1 MTTLTPDDLSQ
12 LRKIRKSVAD
22 FKAMLSK
29 LPPDSRQ
36 LEHNSQFNELRSE
49 AKALLKGPFTED
61 VPRAIT
67 GDVSRD
73 RALSVVVILGVVL
86 ALIGFGVNSMILD
99 DVLVYSLGC
108 CVSSGG
114 MLLVLG
120 AMGVMLM
127 KNVRERVTTVD
138 QLRYRCDLLLYQL
151 DHRLYMAENGQPQS
165 PPMAGSVVSPA
176 PGMVPPDLAPPESDE
191 F

>member
-1 MTTLTPDDLSQ
+1 MSTFTSDDLSQ
-12 LRKIRKSVAD
+12 LKKIRKSVAD
-22 FKAMLSK
+22 FKAMLDS
-29 LPPDSRQ
+29 LPASSRN
-36 LEHNSQFNELRSE
+36 LEYNSQFNELRSE

-73 RALSVVVILGVVL
+73 RSLSVVVILGVVL
-86 ALIGFGVNSMILD
+86 ALIGFGVNSIILE
-99 DVLVYSLGC
+99 DVLVNSLGC

-120 AMGVMLM
+120 ALGVMLM
-127 KNVRERVTTVD
+127 RNVRERVTTVD
-138 QLRYRCDLLLYQL
+138 QLSYRCDLLLYQL
-151 DHRLYMAENGQPQS
+151 DHRLYMEETTAQPQT
-165 PPMAGSVVSPA
+165 PPPSAV
-176 PGMVPPDLAPPESDE
+176 VPPDLAPPESDE